1 MSNKNNK
8 SLILNNIKE
17 YYKFKSNTDFA
28 SFLGIAPQTLSS
40 WYSRN
45 TFDYDLLY
53 SKCVGING
61 DYLLSGNGNIFL
73 EVSDNL
79 VSDKIDKGNR
89 EKDLE
94 YIVDVQKQ
102 LIEILKNRIKYLEEE
117 KEDVQG
123 AAVADV
129 G

>member
-61 DYLLSGNGNIFL
+61 DYLLSGNGNLFL
-73 EVSDNL
+73 
-79 VSDKIDKGNR
+79 
-89 EKDLE
+89 
-94 YIVDVQKQ
+94 
-102 LIEILKNRIKYLEEE
+102 
-117 KEDVQG
+117 
-123 AAVADV
+123 
-129 G
+129 

>member
-1 MSNKNNK
+1 M
-8 SLILNNIKE
+8 
-17 YYKFKSNTDFA
+17 
-28 SFLGIAPQTLSS
+28 
-40 WYSRN
+40 
-45 TFDYDLLY
+45 
-53 SKCVGING
+53 
-61 DYLLSGNGNIFL
+61 
-73 EVSDNL
+73 
-79 VSDKIDKGNR
+79 VSDKIDKSNR